1 MLRYV
6 AVICTAVSA
15 LIMLTSAQ
23 VGAQIASSMESE
35 RASILSNI
43 QTSVVRAIGAQAQT
57 VEVTVSGPLLIV
69 SRVNSNMN
77 DSTHAGRDNEATAIA
92 SIVSKAVVGNAAFK
106 DIISLQVRYIVRSSS
121 AGDKVIDTVVFREGP
136 NGVFQPHG
144 T

>member
-1 MLRYV
+1 
-6 AVICTAVSA
+6 
-15 LIMLTSAQ
+15 MLTSAQ

-121 AGDKVIDTVVFREGP
+121 AGDKVIDTVEFREGP